1 MEKLLENISKS
12 FETIKIDNN
21 FVEIKTN
28 LEFKKSVP
36 VRVFLKKVNENFYI
50 SDNKNT
56 LRYMNT
62 IYNLSSKDVIQCI
75 NDIVNHYRF
84 KIDKGEISG
93 EINAENSKRR
103 FLDFIVCCQSLA
115 NMFIFF
121 DDPN

>member
-1 MEKLLENISKS
+1 MEKLIENISKN

-28 LEFKKSVP
+28 LEFKKSFP
-36 VRVFLKKVNENFYI
+36 VRVFLKKVDDKFYI

-84 KIDKGEISG
+84 KIDKGEILG
-93 EINAENSKRR
+93 EINAENAKRR

>member
-36 VRVFLKKVNENFYI
+36 VRVFLKKVNEKFYV

-75 NDIVNHYRF
+75 NDIINHYRF
-84 KIDKGEISG
+84 RVSKGELLG
-93 EINAENSKRR
+93 EITAQNAKRR
-103 FLDFIVCCQSLA
+103 FLDFIVCCQTLA

>member
-1 MEKLLENISKS
+1 MESLLENISKS

-28 LEFKKSVP
+28 LEFKKSLP
-36 VRVFLKKVNENFYI
+36 VRVFLKKVDDKFYI

-62 IYNLSSKDVIQCI
+62 IYNLSRKDVIQCI
-75 NDIVNHYRF
+75 NDTINHYRF
-84 KIDKGEISG
+84 RVSKGELLG
-93 EINAENSKRR
+93 EITAQNAKRR
-103 FLDFIVCCQSLA
+103 FLEFIVCCQTLA

>member
-36 VRVFLKKVNENFYI
+36 VRVFLKKVNEKPYI

-84 KIDKGEISG
+84 RVSKGELLG
-93 EINAENSKRR
+93 EITAQNAKRR

>member
-93 EINAENSKRR
+93 EINAENAKRR

>member
-1 MEKLLENISKS
+1 MESLLENISKS

-36 VRVFLKKVNENFYI
+36 VRVFLKKVNEKPYI

-84 KIDKGEISG
+84 RVSKGELLG
-93 EINAENSKRR
+93 EITAQNAKRR